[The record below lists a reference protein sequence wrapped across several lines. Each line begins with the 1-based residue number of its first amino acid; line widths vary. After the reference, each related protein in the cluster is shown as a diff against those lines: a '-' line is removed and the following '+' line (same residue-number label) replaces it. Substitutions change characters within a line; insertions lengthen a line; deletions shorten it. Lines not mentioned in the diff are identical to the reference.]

1 MGDLRNKVVIGDALH
16 TQRQVSIQIGT
27 AGGHYLWTVKAN
39 QPQLMQ
45 GLQDWFDLEVKL
57 LPGMGCPPRDFCSA
71 ALVNKLIGQTGVLAL
86 IAKANYPLI
95 PSARRFFAAHPDQAL
110 SLLF

>member
-39 QPQLMQ
+39 
-45 GLQDWFDLEVKL
+45 
-57 LPGMGCPPRDFCSA
+57 
-71 ALVNKLIGQTGVLAL
+71 
-86 IAKANYPLI
+86 YPLI
-95 PSARRFFAAHPDQAL
+95 ISARRFFAAHPDQAL